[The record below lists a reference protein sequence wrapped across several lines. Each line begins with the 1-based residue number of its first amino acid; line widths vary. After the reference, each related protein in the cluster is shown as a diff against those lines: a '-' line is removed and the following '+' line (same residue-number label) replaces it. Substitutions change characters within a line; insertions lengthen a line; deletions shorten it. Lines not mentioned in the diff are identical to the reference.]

1 MLPVESAEIVSYRSL
16 RGLRLDDVGRV
27 NLFVGGTNT
36 GKTSVLEVLSLLADP
51 FDPIVWSRVAN
62 RREPSPFAAMASSNV
77 DRLRYLFPANGE
89 ELGAVVVKL
98 TGTYPLRS
106 FSATATEV
114 RALRPSRVLV
124 DDESDEPQPVDAQV
138 ERRGLS
144 FSLRAI
150 LNDDFQREMFP
161 QLQPTFDFDV
171 WEGEPV
177 YRRGPRGQFH
187 PRLPIRVVTPYDH
200 WLRSPVTHGLSKA
213 VLAGHEIDLVRLMN
227 QVEPRI
233 SDIRL
238 IENQRE
244 PMVYLKDA
252 RAGFLPISSFG
263 DGIRRVFS
271 IALAVQRAQDGL
283 LLIDEIETGLHVS
296 MLKKVYRWLW
306 EACMRFNIQLFATTH
321 SLEALDALLESDT
334 TEEEDTVVYQLST
347 STTGSEARRIGE
359 KQLRRLR
366 GERGLDV
373 R

>member
-1 MLPVESAEIVSYRSL
+1 MYPVHSAEIVSYRSL

-36 GKTSVLEVLSLLADP
+36 GKTCVLEALSLLVDP
-51 FDPIVWSRVAN
+51 FDALVWSRVAN
-62 RREPSPFAAMASSNV
+62 RREPSPFASMASSNV
-77 DRLRYLFPANGE
+77 DRLRYVFPADRG
-89 ELGAVVVKL
+89 ELGPVVVNV
-98 TGTYPLRS
+98 TGAYPLRN
-106 FSATATEV
+106 FIATASEV
-114 RALRPSRVLV
+114 RALRPGRVLY
-124 DDESDEPQPVDAQV
+124 DDENDEPQPVEAQI

-144 FSLRAI
+144 FSLRATI
-150 LNDDFQREMFP
+150 SELV
-161 QLQPTFDFDV
+161 QPTLFPDVQPVVDFTI

-177 YRRGPRGQFH
+177 FRRGRSAFH
-187 PRLPIRVVTPYDH
+187 PRLPLRVVTPYDH
-200 WLRSPVTHGLSKA
+200 WLRSPVTHGLSEA
-213 VLAGHEIDLVRLMN
+213 VLAGREIDLVRLMKL
-227 QVEPRI
+227 VEPRI

-244 PMVYLKDA
+244 PMVFLKDA

-296 MLKKVYRWLW
+296 MLKKVYGWLW
-306 EACMRFNIQLFATTH
+306 EACMRFNVQVFATSH
-321 SLEALDALLESDT
+321 SLEALDALLESDS
-334 TEEEDTVVYQLST
+334 TEEEDTVVYQLNASVA
-347 STTGSEARRIGE
+347 GSEARRIGE